1 MALYEILTS
10 ATSTA
15 THFTP
20 NPCFMKKSDAESPL
34 KLGKGMAFWFKICAV
49 SVEVMGT
56 GVGDGVIAGAVP
68 TIEEYGA
75 VNIIF
80 ISPDLST

>member
-1 MALYEILTS
+1 MASYEILTS

-20 NPCFMKKSDAESPL
+20 NPCFLKKSDAESPL
-34 KLGKGMAFWFKICAV
+34 KLGKGMVFRFGICAV
-49 SVEVMGT
+49 SVEVIGA

-68 TIEEYGA
+68 TVEEYGA
-75 VNIIF
+75 VNTIF
-80 ISPDLST
+80 MTPDLRT